1 GTSVCSKHGARRDD
15 IADKAQQ
22 TVTLATLLAS
32 DPRPVFE
39 VLQDAIHTLD
49 SVHRKSKMDALK
61 QDSERGSIDAETVT
75 ELVNASRG
83 AAAVS
88 LAATRTAA
96 WQAIA
101 QSHERRVHIEA
112 KHIAA
117 VLEAP
122 TAGLFEWINRVGE
135 DANTGMTYEGKRS
148 SALGLRDTLQ
158 SVSTAEHDRDGRPI
172 LQPAPMP
179 PSPNPD
185 DFVLT
190 RRAELEALREC
201 ARRHTP
207 QISDRPA
214 DVYVPDDA
222 DITSPAPESP
232 ARSTSDRRPPE
243 VGLISTTATRH
254 YRGR

>member
-1 GTSVCSKHGARRDD
+1 MAIPKLRCQAHLKGDPSRQCKRYAVPGLTTCSWHGA
-15 IADKAQQ
+15 ATMSAQDKATQI
-22 TVTLATLLAS
+22 TTLATLLAS

-49 SVHRKSKMDALK
+49 AVHRKSKVDALK

-117 VLEAP
+117 VLEAS

-135 DANTGMTYEGKRS
+135 DANTGITYEFKRS
-148 SALGLRDTLQ
+148 FALGLRD
-158 SVSTAEHDRDGRPI
+158 I
-172 LQPAPMP
+172 
-179 PSPNPD
+179 
-185 DFVLT
+185 
-190 RRAELEALREC
+190 
-201 ARRHTP
+201 
-207 QISDRPA
+207 
-214 DVYVPDDA
+214 
-222 DITSPAPESP
+222 
-232 ARSTSDRRPPE
+232 
-243 VGLISTTATRH
+243 
-254 YRGR
+254 

>member
-1 GTSVCSKHGARRDD
+1 MAIPPVRCSRKATSTGEQCKRYARPGTSVCSKHGARRDD

-101 QSHERRVHIEA
+101 QSHERRVHLEA
-112 KHIAA
+112 GAIAA
-117 VLEAP
+117 VLESAL
-122 TAGLFEWINRVGE
+122 AGLWPWLE
-135 DANTGMTYEGKRS
+135 S
-148 SALGLRDTLQ
+148 LGL
-158 SVSTAEHDRDGRPI
+158 SKP
-172 LQPAPMP
+172 
-179 PSPNPD
+179 
-185 DFVLT
+185 
-190 RRAELEALREC
+190 
-201 ARRHTP
+201 
-207 QISDRPA
+207 
-214 DVYVPDDA
+214 
-222 DITSPAPESP
+222 
-232 ARSTSDRRPPE
+232 
-243 VGLISTTATRH
+243 
-254 YRGR
+254 